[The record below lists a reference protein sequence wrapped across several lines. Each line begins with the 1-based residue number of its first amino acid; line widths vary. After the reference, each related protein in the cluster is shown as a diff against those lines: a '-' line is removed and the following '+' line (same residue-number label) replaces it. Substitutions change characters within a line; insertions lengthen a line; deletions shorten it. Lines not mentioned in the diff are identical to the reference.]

1 MARIRTLVPIL
12 LVALALPA
20 QTLDFKPL
28 EQTVQEELARLKTP
42 GAAVALI
49 RGDQVIYT
57 KGFGIANVETSEAV
71 RPEML
76 FRLGSTTK
84 MLTATAL
91 VGLAV
96 EGKLDLNAPIGKY

>member
-1 MARIRTLVPIL
+1 MNRIRFLAVIL
-12 LVALALPA
+12 FVGLALPA
-20 QTLDFKPL
+20 QSLDFKPL
-28 EQTVQEELARLKTP
+28 EQTVQEELVRLKTP
-42 GAAVALI
+42 GAAVAI
-49 RGDQVIYT
+49 TSGDQVIYS

-91 VGLAV
+91 VGLSI
-96 EGKLDLNAPIGKY
+96 EGKIDINAPIGKY